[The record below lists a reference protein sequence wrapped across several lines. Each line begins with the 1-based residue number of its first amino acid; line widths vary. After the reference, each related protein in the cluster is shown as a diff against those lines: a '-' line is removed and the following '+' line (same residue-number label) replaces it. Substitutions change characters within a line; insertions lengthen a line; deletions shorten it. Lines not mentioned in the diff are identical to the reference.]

1 MPDRQDAH
9 KKGSENSASVPK
21 VKSQFQS
28 RPFAL
33 PAQSEEA
40 SLSQQETPSL
50 QTQLDRARRLGPNL
64 SRVKVKAQPSGGI
77 QPQPL
82 GRTIQRQ
89 DKLVAQI
96 GPPQPLGRTIQRQDK
111 LVAQIG
117 PPQPL
122 GWTIQRQ
129 DQQFQPAT
137 KETTPTKPPM
147 AEETTLTKNTTQTDT
162 QAGTS
167 NERTTDVDE
176 QEVDPGV
183 VAKEQTADGHQLKVL
198 TDGTIV
204 CCSVC
209 QPLETRYEHLFK
221 RKSEYGSEVRKQ
233 IDNLEGTVK
242 KIRELQQQENTNKAD
257 LDAQLANLKEELR
270 AIEDNEYTRLKQKER
285 EAIERFETLKERKK
299 AETQDSDEVKDTPE
313 EKGDVKLA
321 RRDLTRLREIQQAR
335 LEESMN
341 SLGITLTKEQLRGM
355 VGYAKNSHQLP
366 PETIRTLVKNLGSW
380 NQVKQNFVEYPP
392 LMRQIIAE
400 RVRVVDRNYREA
412 IKDISQNPENF
423 TNEPEMI
430 KMLKT
435 DEGKARLKEVKLLP
449 IGSKDLTS
457 DYDATVVGKPG
468 DGALEILA
476 VIAFNKRFQQDWGRE
491 SGTVFDTN
499 IYTTG
504 HMPASSLSNQG
515 QQYSSRSALAG
526 HVKDIQTLE
535 QKLAEIC
542 APERT
547 TIKDEKQRR
556 DMEQQIR
563 KLIRDKKNDIKE
575 AVSKI
580 NNLRKASGE
589 KRLTTEEVITQ
600 LDADLDSNK
609 TDLKKQIQQEEGSGN
624 VGVKKETRRI
634 IAKNEE
640 IMSLV
645 KMRRFMTEEQWR
657 DYSQSMRDRGADSS
671 LFEQADSIY
680 KTLQGELDTR
690 KSSLPDTVQDPE
702 NHASNRLYE
711 EKLGELIPRLQEL
724 KQLREKYK
732 GLKQKDIPG
741 DKLARMQILNI
752 EVNQIQSEAL
762 FFANEAYHTGGPVEH
777 VVLNQQMRLDLD
789 VNDQKLSHSVNEQTG
804 FIMEQ
809 TEHVSTDDPKGFG
822 KSLWKSAKYLDRI
835 CNAAEKLEYI
845 MTSTQMAVNN
855 KTIED
860 IPNGEL
866 KKVYE
871 MRDAAAELLKI
882 KKNAVMDDKTKSQK
896 ALKIVEKIG
905 LNNVKN
911 YQQRVLELNAILNQ
925 RVPARTKKGKG

>member
-1 MPDRQDAH
+1 
-9 KKGSENSASVPK
+9 
-21 VKSQFQS
+21 
-28 RPFAL
+28 
-33 PAQSEEA
+33 
-40 SLSQQETPSL
+40 
-50 QTQLDRARRLGPNL
+50 
-64 SRVKVKAQPSGGI
+64 
-77 QPQPL
+77 
-82 GRTIQRQ
+82 
-89 DKLVAQI
+89 
-96 GPPQPLGRTIQRQDK
+96 
-111 LVAQIG
+111 
-117 PPQPL
+117 
-122 GWTIQRQ
+122 
-129 DQQFQPAT
+129 
-137 KETTPTKPPM
+137 
-147 AEETTLTKNTTQTDT
+147 
-162 QAGTS
+162 
-167 NERTTDVDE
+167 
-176 QEVDPGV
+176 
-183 VAKEQTADGHQLKVL
+183 
-198 TDGTIV
+198 
-204 CCSVC
+204 
-209 QPLETRYEHLFK
+209 
-221 RKSEYGSEVRKQ
+221 VRKQ
-233 IDNLEGTVK
+233 IDNLESTVK

-270 AIEDNEYTRLKQKER
+270 AIEDNEYTGLKQKER

-299 AETQDSDEVKDTPE
+299 TEAQDSDEVKDTPE

-321 RRDLTRLREIQQAR
+321 QRDLIRLREIQQAR
-335 LEESMN
+335 LEELMN
-341 SLGITLTKEQLRGM
+341 SLGITPTKEQLRGM
-355 VGYAKNSHQLP
+355 IGYANKSHKLP
-366 PETIRTLVKNLGSW
+366 HETIRELVKNLEDW
-380 NQVKQNFVEYPP
+380 NQVKQKFVEYPP
-392 LMRQIIAE
+392 LMREIIAE

-457 DYDATVVGKPG
+457 DYDASVVGKPG

-476 VIAFNKRFQQDWGRE
+476 VIAFNKRFQQHWGRE

-499 IYTTG
+499 VYTTG

-515 QQYSSRSALAG
+515 QQYSSRSAIAG

-535 QKLAEIC
+535 QKLAEIRD
-542 APERT
+542 PERT

-589 KRLTTEEVITQ
+589 KRLTTEEVIKQ

-690 KSSLPDTVQDPE
+690 KSPLADTVKDPE

-724 KQLREKYK
+724 KQLREKHK

-789 VNDQKLSHSVNEQTG
+789 VNAQKLSHSVNEQTG

-860 IPNGEL
+860 IPDGEL
-866 KKVYE
+866 KKVYQ

-905 LNNVKN
+905 LNNVKD

>member
-1 MPDRQDAH
+1 MHDRQDAH
-9 KKGSENSASVPK
+9 KKGSENSASGP

-64 SRVKVKAQPSGGI
+64 SRVKVKAQPSGGN

-82 GRTIQRQ
+82 GWTIQRQ

-96 GPPQPLGRTIQRQDK
+96 GPPK
-111 LVAQIG
+111 
-117 PPQPL
+117 PL

-167 NERTTDVDE
+167 NGRTTDLDE
-176 QEVDPGV
+176 QEVEPGV

-204 CCSVC
+204 RCSVC

-221 RKSEYGSEVRKQ
+221 RKSEYGSQVRKQ
-233 IDNLEGTVK
+233 IDNLEATVK

-270 AIEDNEYTRLKQKER
+270 AIEDNEYTGLKQKER
-285 EAIERFETLKERKK
+285 EAIERFETLKKRKK
-299 AETQDSDEVKDTPE
+299 TEAQDSDEVKDTPE

-321 RRDLTRLREIQQAR
+321 QRDLIRLREIQQAR
-335 LEESMN
+335 LEELMN
-341 SLGITLTKEQLRGM
+341 SLGITPTKEQLRGM
-355 VGYAKNSHQLP
+355 IGYANKSHKLP
-366 PETIRTLVKNLGSW
+366 HETIRTLVKNLEGW
-380 NQVKQNFVEYPP
+380 NQIKQKFVQYPP

-400 RVRVVDRNYREA
+400 RVRVVDRTYREA
-412 IKDISQNPENF
+412 IKDISQNPDNF

-476 VIAFNKRFQQDWGRE
+476 VIAFNKRFQQEWGRE

-499 IYTTG
+499 VYTTG

-515 QQYSSRSALAG
+515 QQYSSRNAIAD

-535 QKLAEIC
+535 QKLEEIRD
-542 APERT
+542 PERT

-556 DMEQQIR
+556 DMEQQIQ

-589 KRLTTEEVITQ
+589 NRLTTEEVIKQ

-645 KMRRFMTEEQWR
+645 KMRRFMTEDQWR

-690 KSSLPDTVQDPE
+690 KSSLLDTVKDPE

-724 KQLREKYK
+724 KQLREKYT

-741 DKLARMQILNI
+741 DKLARVQVLNI

-789 VNDQKLSHSVNEQTG
+789 VNAQKLLQSVNEQTG

-860 IPNGEL
+860 IPDGEL

-905 LNNVKN
+905 LNNVKD